1 MNLPK
6 IDLSSVKLTPSIDK
20 SATKRKLFHWND
32 DASLTLRLDWSSL
45 SAFLDCNRKGKHLL
59 VDAKVGSK
67 SVALIFGAAI
77 HSGLEALYRAQDLI
91 GSDLLNQRIQRVI
104 DEEFANSPVSLFDD
118 YRTPDYAYEVIRK
131 YQEHYKG
138 EKLHP
143 VEHNGM
149 PLVEFGFA
157 VPISKF
163 ELDPSVFRTF
173 GELTNSTEHEKFAFS
188 TGSPVKV
195 TVEWTGV
202 IDLVSDVNGEV
213 WLTDHKTT
221 SIFSA
226 DFTEGFENAPQPLGY
241 LHAINQ
247 LLGVPAK
254 GFMLNG
260 LICRKE
266 TKTGKGIEFT
276 RRYFTY
282 APWQFEEFLHDIT
295 YHIEEFIN
303 NLYSGYF
310 PARRAACLTKFG
322 KCPYFDTCSLPPE
335 QRSLHL
341 NSGVYADNVW
351 KPV

>member
-6 IDLSSVKLTPSIDK
+6 IDLSSVQLRATVDK
-20 SATKRKLFHWND
+20 TATKRKLFHWND

-59 VDAKVGSK
+59 VDAKTGSK

-77 HSGLEALYRAQDLI
+77 HSGLEALYRAQDI
-91 GSDLLNQRIQRVI
+91 QGSDLLNQRIQSVI
-104 DEEFANSPVSLFDD
+104 DEEFATSPVSLFDD
-118 YRTPDYAYEVIRK
+118 YRTPDYAYEVMRR
-131 YQEHYKG
+131 YQDHYKG

-143 VEHNGM
+143 FVHDGM

-163 ELDPSVFRTF
+163 ELDTSIFINS
-173 GELTNSTEHEKFAFS
+173 GELTNNPEREIIAKSRGFKVS
-188 TGSPVKV
+188 V

-202 IDLVSDVNGEV
+202 IDLISDINGEI

-221 SIFSA
+221 SILSA

-241 LHAINQ
+241 LHAMKT
-247 LLGVPAK
+247 LGIPVK

-276 RRYFTY
+276 RRFFTY
-282 APWQFEEFLHDIT
+282 DDWQFDEFLKDIT

-303 NLYSGYF
+303 NLYAGYF

-322 KCPYFDTCSLPPE
+322 KCPYFDTCSLPPA
-335 QRSLHL
+335 QRPLHL
-341 NSGVYADNVW
+341 NSGVYADNLW